1 MNIYEQNYKNISLL
15 INDILTNKRDY
26 IKITRSGYMPL
37 TIELLNKTSEYI
49 VISMTHYYEQNGDLM
64 ADPDMEIQI
73 YPTKSEAYALTYQQD
88 NLGIYHTAEDGESIK
103 ASLNLFL
110 KEWLNNL
117 KLQGFY

>member
-15 INDILTNKRDY
+15 INDILANKRDY
-26 IKITRSGYMPL
+26 IKIIKSGYMPL
-37 TIELLNKTSEYI
+37 TIELLNRTSEYI

-73 YPTKSEAYALTYQQD
+73 YPIKSEAYALTYQQD

-110 KEWLNNL
+110 KA
-117 KLQGFY
+117 KMK